1 MMKRKK
7 HAEKEKNM
15 LKRKKCA
22 EKAKGLKKH
31 AEKDENVLK
40 RRNVNDT
47 KVNTMTT
54 IETIS
59 WSKRNMRKSNNKS
72 NFHEIKLSKG
82 K

>member
-1 MMKRKK
+1 
-7 HAEKEKNM
+7 M

-31 AEKDENVLK
+31 AEKDKNALK

-59 WSKRNMRKSNNKS
+59 WSKKKENA
-72 NFHEIKLSKG
+72 NFCQPIGLA
-82 K
+82 

>member
-1 MMKRKK
+1 
-7 HAEKEKNM
+7 M

-31 AEKDENVLK
+31 AEKDKNALK
-40 RRNVNDT
+40 RRNINYT

-59 WSKRNMRKSNNKS
+59 WSKIEKNCNRIRTHN
-72 NFHEIKLSKG
+72 H
-82 K
+82 